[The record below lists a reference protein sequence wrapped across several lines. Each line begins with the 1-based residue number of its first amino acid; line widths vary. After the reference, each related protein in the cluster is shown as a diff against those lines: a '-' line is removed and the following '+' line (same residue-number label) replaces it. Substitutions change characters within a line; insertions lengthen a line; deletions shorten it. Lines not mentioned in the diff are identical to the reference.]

1 MSKPKEAVP
10 LPPAGSMVRS
20 GTEVISSRGGRR
32 CAVRDAVPGFDGHS
46 HALPAATSSVPQQDA
61 LRAFQLL

>member
-1 MSKPKEAVP
+1 MSKPTEAV
-10 LPPAGSMVRS
+10 PPAGSMVRS

-46 HALPAATSSVPQQDA
+46 HALPAATSPVPQQDA